1 MQLPTNAS
9 ENFGRRSMV
18 MMNGGL
24 GNGFIIAPLL
34 AALERHFHPFSYFTA
49 PNSALE
55 SAWVRAALKMHG
67 AVGTFSPLWRRF
79 AESDRSA
86 FWDFADAAGVDL
98 IVNLRKEFILDDG
111 NYLSFRDQAV
121 GRGVECWDLHELGP
135 EEARLPI
142 GDQAAAVLRR
152 HGVSADFAPPA
163 WLSAFR
169 RPRAGVVGCY
179 VGASTAVKRW
189 PARDWAA
196 LAAGLRHRRRE
207 IEIAAG
213 PDEQERAIADSLARS
228 GAVRPRPVFLAS
240 LEDMRDWIAS
250 LEVLI
255 SNDTATVHLATALG
269 CPVVGLY
276 LATDGAIWSPRS
288 APGRLAVVQS
298 QIALSCP
305 QMKPDGTC
313 RRFYS
318 GCPAPCASGVRPA
331 DVLAAFSAI
340 VEPNAAPEEML
351 L

>member
-1 MQLPTNAS
+1 MHLPISAS
-9 ENFGRRSMV
+9 ENAGRRSMV

-34 AALERHFHPFSYFTA
+34 AALERQFRPFSYFTA

-55 SAWVRAALKMHG
+55 SDWVRAALNMHG
-67 AVGTFSPLWRRF
+67 AIGTFPPLWRRF

-86 FWDFADAAGVDL
+86 FWDFTDAAGVDL
-98 IVNLRKEFILDDG
+98 IINLRKESAIDDG
-111 NYLSFRDQAV
+111 DYFSFRDQAV

-135 EEARLPI
+135 REARRPI
-142 GDQAAAVLRR
+142 GDQAVAVLRR

-189 PARDWAA
+189 PARDWAV
-196 LAAGLRHRRRE
+196 LAAGLQRRGRE

-213 PDEQERAIADSLARS
+213 PDEQERAIADDLARS
-228 GAVRPRPVFLAS
+228 GPVRPRPVLLSS
-240 LEDMRDWIAS
+240 LKGMRDWIAG

-276 LATDGAIWSPRS
+276 LATDGAIWSPRF
-288 APGRLAVVQS
+288 APGGLAVVQS

-313 RRFYS
+313 RRFYT
-318 GCPAPCASGVRPA
+318 GCPAPCAGGVRPA
-331 DVLAAFSAI
+331 DVLAAFDAI
-340 VEPNAAPEEML
+340 AEPNAAPEEML